1 LTNDRSLDLAETALL
16 SSNLLPS
23 AVTTE
28 TWLKMLYP
36 LMSAE
41 TASKDAVEIFSNLFS
56 SMITPATLG
65 VNQQDLL
72 AVQGPW
78 LDDRDLTAEDIKEIL
93 GSAYVKSFI
102 KPIRKELEKEGALFR
117 IKEEQPK
124 IYEAIK
130 PIVKRRKEDK
140 KLREVIEKEMEDR
153 RKMRKAL
160 FGLGSLSFL
169 TGLYQLLANI
179 MVGVLPL
186 IIGIVLI
193 SIALKVKRVKVPGVI
208 EVEQ

>member
-1 LTNDRSLDLAETALL
+1 
-16 SSNLLPS
+16 
-23 AVTTE
+23 
-28 TWLKMLYP
+28 MLYP

-41 TASKDAVEIFSNLFS
+41 TASKNAVEIFSNLFS

-78 LDDRDLTAEDIKEIL
+78 LDDRDLTAKDIKEIL

-102 KPIRKELEKEGALFR
+102 KPIRKELEKEGTLFR